1 MVPGWRA
8 RLVSVML
15 ACALPL
21 GNGATA
27 ATPMPPS
34 AATMA
39 TTVTTARDDPAV
51 TGRFHTL
58 WLKLRGEDGFL
69 GKPLADRRCN
79 ERRSRCTQRF
89 AGGTITW
96 RTGHPV
102 AVRATSQTSSVLVV
116 VNKRRPLNPRSYQP
130 AKLRTVK
137 GSNQRM
143 RPGAARALEKLLKA
157 AAADGNP
164 LGVRSG
170 YRSFATQR
178 SVYARWVRT
187 YGKARAERISARGVL
202 GAPDGTRRRRPRPL
216 RCRAYLRVVRPDP
229 PGAVGRPQRAP
240 VRVHRPLPGGAG
252 EDHRLHGRAVAPALC
267 GSGARE
273 GHEEGRV
280 AQPRGALRPAGR
292 TSLPVDGTS

>member
-51 TGRFHTL
+51 TGRFRTL

-187 YGKARAERISARGVL
+187 YGKARAERISARAGYSEHQTGLAVDVL
-202 GAPDGTRRRRPRPL
+202 AR
-216 RCRAYLRVVRPDP
+216 
-229 PGAVGRPQRAP
+229 
-240 VRVHRPLPGGAG
+240 
-252 EDHRLHGRAVAPALC
+252 
-267 GSGARE
+267 SG
-273 GHEEGRV
+273 
-280 AQPRGALRPAGR
+280 AGR
-292 TSLPVDGTS
+292 TFASFGRTRQARWVARNAHRYGFIVRYQKGRERITGYAAEPWHLRYVGPALAKDMKKVGSRSLEEHFGLRAAPRYP

>member
-39 TTVTTARDDPAV
+39 TTITTAKDDPAV
-51 TGRFHTL
+51 TGRFRTL

-79 ERRSRCTQRF
+79 ETRSRCMQRF

-96 RTGHPV
+96 RKGDPV
-102 AVRATSQTSSVLVV
+102 TVRATSQTSSVLVV
-116 VNKRRPLNPRSYQP
+116 VNKRRPVSPRSYAP
-130 AKLRTVK
+130 ERLRTVK

-157 AAADGNP
+157 AAADGSP

-187 YGKARAERISARGVL
+187 YGKARAERISARAGYSEHQTGLAVDVL
-202 GAPDGTRRRRPRPL
+202 AS
-216 RCRAYLRVVRPDP
+216 
-229 PGAVGRPQRAP
+229 
-240 VRVHRPLPGGAG
+240 
-252 EDHRLHGRAVAPALC
+252 
-267 GSGARE
+267 SG
-273 GHEEGRV
+273 
-280 AQPRGALRPAGR
+280 AGR
-292 TSLPVDGTS
+292 TFASFGRTRQARWVARNAHRYGFIVRYQKGQEKITGYAAEPWHLRYVGPALAKDMKKVGSRSLEEHFGLRAAPRYP